1 MAETIDLD
9 FQFSKMFNCNV
20 LITIFLRQHGNLIK
34 IITYVYLI
42 EIKAVQSS
50 THNTMLFV
58 VVGHGST
65 AAGYWGD
72 YNCDTPL
79 HTLENLM
86 EFLGNMSDQVGYHG
100 NYRCRLQ
107 WSNGQSVIL
116 FPFQFDLVYWTGDL
130 PAHNVWNQSRED
142 QVLI

>member
-1 MAETIDLD
+1 M
-9 FQFSKMFNCNV
+9 
-20 LITIFLRQHGNLIK
+20 
-34 IITYVYLI
+34 YLI

-50 THNTMLFV
+50 AFPALKIMLFV

-72 YNCDTPL
+72 YNCNVPL

-100 NYRCRLQ
+100 N
-107 WSNGQSVIL
+107 
-116 FPFQFDLVYWTGDL
+116 
-130 PAHNVWNQSRED
+130 
-142 QVLI
+142 